1 MAMKII
7 EEHDKLEIDALVGI
21 IFGDPGMGKST
32 LSMQAEGSFLMDFDD
47 GLKRAIRRK
56 RAGKV
61 DTFQDFLDFIASPDF
76 DKMEI
81 KNLICDTGGTMLD
94 NYMAEHVIKQD
105 KSNEK
110 KGGGISLQGYGAM
123 KDLFRI
129 VVNRLKAKKINIT
142 FVCHTETFKDGEHTR
157 FRPKMT
163 GGSYDILMQVADFVG
178 FMESR
183 GDKRTINFDPTDRSI
198 GKNAPMFPLTVIPN
212 EAEPEFENF
221 WGKMFNQ
228 AKEKMESMSEEQQQ
242 AIKLLDEYRGKIT
255 DAMSVSDIE
264 TLSAEIEQLKPIYK
278 GQLMKQLKERYYL
291 IIYDLINKVEN
302 AAEVQILN
310 DKFNNELDVFKLP
323 AIVKHLKTK
332 LHERMIIIDCLYSV
346 DHKVFYNKG
355 EDPAQIRR
363 EMDIEAATSDA
374 TTTDTNPD
382 NKVEEVVEPP
392 TNTVVPA
399 DKTVDKKAD
408 KKAKKEEE
416 KGATQGSLI

>member
-1 MAMKII
+1 
-7 EEHDKLEIDALVGI
+7 
-21 IFGDPGMGKST
+21 
-32 LSMQAEGSFLMDFDD
+32 
-47 GLKRAIRRK
+47 
-56 RAGKV
+56 
-61 DTFQDFLDFIASPDF
+61 
-76 DKMEI
+76 
-81 KNLICDTGGTMLD
+81 
-94 NYMAEHVIKQD
+94 
-105 KSNEK
+105 
-110 KGGGISLQGYGAM
+110 
-123 KDLFRI
+123 
-129 VVNRLKAKKINIT
+129 
-142 FVCHTETFKDGEHTR
+142 
-157 FRPKMT
+157 
-163 GGSYDILMQVADFVG
+163 
-178 FMESR
+178 
-183 GDKRTINFDPTDRSI
+183 
-198 GKNAPMFPLTVIPN
+198 
-212 EAEPEFENF
+212 
-221 WGKMFNQ
+221 
-228 AKEKMESMSEEQQQ
+228 
-242 AIKLLDEYRGKIT
+242 
-255 DAMSVSDIE
+255 MSVSDIE